1 MNVKVHILKLRVQR
15 RPFAHL
21 HILTFA
27 HLPSIC
33 TFTKHLHIHQALHI
47 YKTSLTLSASKA
59 NCFCK
64 ASMLL
69 KRRSSRMRR

>member
-27 HLPSIC
+27 HSHIC
-33 TFTKHLHIHQALHI
+33 TFTKHLHIHQAFAHLQHFSHLI
-47 YKTSLTLSASKA
+47 SI
-59 NCFCK
+59 
-64 ASMLL
+64 
-69 KRRSSRMRR
+69 

>member
-27 HLPSIC
+27 HLQDFSHLISI
-33 TFTKHLHIHQALHI
+33 
-47 YKTSLTLSASKA
+47 
-59 NCFCK
+59 
-64 ASMLL
+64 
-69 KRRSSRMRR
+69 

>member
-27 HLPSIC
+27 HSPCIC
-33 TFTKHLHIHQALHI
+33 TFTKHLHI

>member
-27 HLPSIC
+27 HSPCIC
-33 TFTKHLHIHQALHI
+33 TFTKHLHIHQAFAHLQDFSHLI
-47 YKTSLTLSASKA
+47 SI
-59 NCFCK
+59 
-64 ASMLL
+64 
-69 KRRSSRMRR
+69 